1 MSLNKAIESG
11 KEHRKQYR
19 KSKSVD
25 RTCRNHISCPYSY
38 QLFLWCR
45 DNRMY
50 KYNKV
55 KEKADSYMEEI
66 DEEIQK

>member
-11 KEHRKQYR
+11 KEHRRQYR
-19 KSKSVD
+19 KAKAVD
-25 RTCRNHISCPYSY
+25 KTCRNNGSC
-38 QLFLWCR
+38 FWCR